1 MNRTDRMRRRF
12 RMVLKKSRKKIMS
25 AREHDAYAKT
35 ALKRIDAGL
44 RRIDKQR
51 REMAPL
57 LRELRKIADE

>member
-1 MNRTDRMRRRF
+1 
-12 RMVLKKSRKKIMS
+12 MVLKKSRKKIMS

>member
-1 MNRTDRMRRRF
+1 MTPRSN
-12 RMVLKKSRKKIMS
+12 KKKVMS
-25 AREHDAYAKT
+25 AREHDAYVRT

-51 REMAPL
+51 REMTPL